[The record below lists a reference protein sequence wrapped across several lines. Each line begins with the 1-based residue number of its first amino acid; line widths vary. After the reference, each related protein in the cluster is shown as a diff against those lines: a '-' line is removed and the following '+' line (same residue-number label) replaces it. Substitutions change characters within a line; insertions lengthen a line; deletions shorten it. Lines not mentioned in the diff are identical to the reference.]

1 MVLSSHGSRA
11 AGLLLVL
18 FATWLPPKC
27 FQSLQSQRSRV
38 LLKAEGETKEMSPA
52 LKMAMERMAAAR
64 AKEEDAERQKEDAE
78 EREKD
83 KVRREEEYQRIFDES
98 PELSL
103 SLPDPKQ
110 AASVAQALFGQK
122 VEGIQIG
129 METAQEGQDVKIK
142 GLPIS
147 DINYKLYGTA
157 LGEPRRFYLQ
167 SNVKTSPLGIVWVD
181 DSSTIVGF
189 FVLFTSEHPPTDDE
203 LASVQRVAESKAN
216 ADDPDQMLA
225 GIPKR
230 WIKFILQA
238 RGKAEFN
245 MKNWGNPMNQLFKK
259 GR

>member
-1 MVLSSHGSRA
+1 
-11 AGLLLVL
+11 
-18 FATWLPPKC
+18 
-27 FQSLQSQRSRV
+27 
-38 LLKAEGETKEMSPA
+38 MSPA